1 MAGKQ
6 EPVAKDNSHAAL
18 NTNVPPT
25 ETGKSAASSLAVMFV
40 KDNVRQGGHLEF
52 PGLGVILGPEN
63 LRDSDRHTS
72 R

>member
-1 MAGKQ
+1 MAGRQ
-6 EPVAKDNSHAAL
+6 ESATNDNGHAAPDTHVL
-18 NTNVPPT
+18 PM
-25 ETGKSAASSLAVMFV
+25 ETGKSAASSLAVMLV

-63 LRDSDRHTS
+63 LPDGDRHTS